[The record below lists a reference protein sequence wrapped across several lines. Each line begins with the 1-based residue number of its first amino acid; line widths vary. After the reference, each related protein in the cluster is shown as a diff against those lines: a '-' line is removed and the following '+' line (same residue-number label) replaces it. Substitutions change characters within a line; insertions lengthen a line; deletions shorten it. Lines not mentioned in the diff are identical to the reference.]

1 MECHRLHLLSASTS
15 LDNYCI
21 FFRLYHYRIFLL
33 INIYFILIIISLSFI
48 RSFIMFPIHTQH
60 IENTENDMIYH
71 DHDSLEFIY
80 CLHGEV
86 SYLING
92 ESITIH
98 KGEAFMI
105 NTHIIHARLSSTA
118 HLMTVSIEREAFS
131 MHESLL
137 SYFDSFFNH
146 EHAPYIVIHDHT
158 IHALITK
165 LYGLLNIPEMN
176 PFLILSSAS
185 ELVHLAST
193 ILPESK
199 PLDDYDKMLEMI
211 HYLRD
216 HLSQKITIQDM
227 ADAVSI
233 CRSRCCSI
241 FSQYLHTSPMV
252 YLNELRLVHSTELL
266 SKDYSI
272 VSISKMCGFSRPS
285 YFNTQ

>member
-1 MECHRLHLLSASTS
+1 
-15 LDNYCI
+15 
-21 FFRLYHYRIFLL
+21 
-33 INIYFILIIISLSFI
+33 
-48 RSFIMFPIHTQH
+48 MFPIHTQH

-118 HLMTVSIEREAFS
+118 HLMTVSIERETFS
-131 MHESLL
+131 MHDSLL

-146 EHAPYIVIHDHT
+146 EHAPYLIIHDHT
-158 IHALITK
+158 IHVLITK

-185 ELVHLAST
+185 ELVHLVST
-193 ILPESK
+193 ILPKSK

-241 FSQYLHTSPMV
+241 FSQYLHTSPMA

-285 YFNTQ
+285 YFNTQFKKRYHMTPLEYRHSS

>member
-1 MECHRLHLLSASTS
+1 MKEELF
-15 LDNYCI
+15 DD
-21 FFRLYHYRIFLL
+21 L
-33 INIYFILIIISLSFI
+33 I
-48 RSFIMFPIHTQH
+48 
-60 IENTENDMIYH
+60 
-71 DHDSLEFIY
+71 LERGY
-80 CLHGEV
+80 E
-86 SYLING
+86 Y
-92 ESITIH
+92 
-98 KGEAFMI
+98 
-105 NTHIIHARLSSTA
+105 
-118 HLMTVSIEREAFS
+118 
-131 MHESLL
+131 
-137 SYFDSFFNH
+137 
-146 EHAPYIVIHDHT
+146 APYIVIHDHT

-185 ELVHLAST
+185 ELVHLVST

-227 ADAVSI
+227 ADEVSI

-252 YLNELRLVHSTELL
+252 YLNELRLVHSAELL
-266 SKDYSI
+266 STDYSI

-285 YFNTQ
+285 YFNTQFKKRYHMTPLEYRHSS

>member
-1 MECHRLHLLSASTS
+1 
-15 LDNYCI
+15 
-21 FFRLYHYRIFLL
+21 
-33 INIYFILIIISLSFI
+33 
-48 RSFIMFPIHTQH
+48 MFPIHTQH

-92 ESITIH
+92 DLITIH

-105 NTHIIHARLSSTA
+105 NTHVIHARLSSNA
-118 HLMTVSIEREAFS
+118 HLMTVSIERDSFS

-146 EHAPYIVIHDHT
+146 EHAPYLIIHDHT

-176 PFLILSSAS
+176 PFLILSTAS
-185 ELVHLAST
+185 HLVHLVST

-199 PLDDYDKMLEMI
+199 PLDDYDKVLGMI
-211 HYLRD
+211 HYLED
-216 HLSQKITIQDM
+216 HISQKITIQDM
-227 ADAVSI
+227 ADSISI
-233 CRSRCCSI
+233 CRSRCCSL
-241 FSQYLHTSPMV
+241 FSQYLHTSPMA

-266 SKDYSI
+266 STNYSI
-272 VSISKMCGFSRPS
+272 VTISKMCGFSRPS
-285 YFNTQ
+285 YFNTQFKKRYHMTPLEYRHSS

>member
-1 MECHRLHLLSASTS
+1 
-15 LDNYCI
+15 
-21 FFRLYHYRIFLL
+21 
-33 INIYFILIIISLSFI
+33 
-48 RSFIMFPIHTQH
+48 MFPIHTQH

-92 ESITIH
+92 ERITVH

-105 NTHIIHARLSSTA
+105 NTHVIHARLSSTA
-118 HLMTVSIEREAFS
+118 HLMTVSIERESFS

-146 EHAPYIVIHDHT
+146 EHAPYIIIHDHA

-176 PFLILSSAS
+176 PFLILSTAS
-185 ELVHLAST
+185 ELVHLVSM
-193 ILPESK
+193 ILPAAK
-199 PLDDYDKMLEMI
+199 PLPDYDKVLEMI
-211 HYLRD
+211 HYLED
-216 HLSQKITIQDM
+216 HISQKITIQDI
-227 ADAVSI
+227 ADHVSI
-233 CRSRCCSI
+233 CRSRCCSL
-241 FSQYLHTSPMV
+241 FSQYLHTSPMA
-252 YLNELRLVHSTELL
+252 YLNELRLVRSTELL

-272 VSISKMCGFSRPS
+272 VCISKMCGFSRPS
-285 YFNTQ
+285 YFNTQFKKRYHMTPLSFIKSLE

>member
-1 MECHRLHLLSASTS
+1 
-15 LDNYCI
+15 
-21 FFRLYHYRIFLL
+21 
-33 INIYFILIIISLSFI
+33 
-48 RSFIMFPIHTQH
+48 MFPIHTQH

-185 ELVHLAST
+185 ELVHLVST

-216 HLSQKITIQDM
+216 HLSQKITIKDM
-227 ADAVSI
+227 ADSISI
-233 CRSRCCSI
+233 CRSRCCNI

-252 YLNELRLVHSTELL
+252 YLNELRLVHSAELL
-266 SKDYSI
+266 STDYSI

-285 YFNTQ
+285 YFNTQFKKRYHMAPLEYRHSS